1 MKLLS
6 ELSNPWVILGLS
18 GQVLFSLRFLVQW
31 IVSEK
36 RKESVIPI
44 AFWYL
49 SLGGS
54 LILLAYALYRQDLV
68 FVLGQS
74 TGSFIYVR
82 NLMLIYRRRRREENN
97 RQSAIGIGNRQLQ

>member
-1 MKLLS
+1 MKLFS
-6 ELSNPWVILGLS
+6 ELFNPWVILGLS
-18 GQVLFSLRFLVQW
+18 GQLLFSLRFLVQW

-36 RKESVIPI
+36 RRESVIPI

-74 TGSFIYVR
+74 TGSFIYIR
-82 NLMLIYRRRRREENN
+82 NLMLIYKRRRQERGGSE
-97 RQSAIGIGNRQLQ
+97 QKTTSS

>member
-74 TGSFIYVR
+74 TGSLIYIR
-82 NLMLIYRRRRREENN
+82 NLMLIYRRQKKEKGKRF
-97 RQSAIGIGNRQLQ
+97 

>member
-1 MKLLS
+1 MKLMS
-6 ELSNPWVILGLS
+6 ELSNPWVIVGLS
-18 GQVLFSLRFLVQW
+18 GQLMFSLRFLVQW
-31 IVSEK
+31 IVSER
-36 RKESVIPI
+36 RKESVIPL

-68 FVLGQS
+68 FILGQS

-82 NLMLIYRRRRREENN
+82 NLMLIYRRRSTATGHR
-97 RQSAIGIGNRQLQ
+97 

>member
-1 MKLLS
+1 MKLVS

-36 RKESVIPI
+36 KKASVIPV

-54 LILLAYALYRQDLV
+54 LILLAYAIYRQDLV
-68 FVLGQS
+68 FILGQS

-82 NLMLIYRRRRREENN
+82 NLMLIYRSRRNTRRPT
-97 RQSAIGIGNRQLQ
+97 G

>member
-74 TGSFIYVR
+74 TGSFIYIR
-82 NLMLIYRRRRREENN
+82 NLMLIYRN
-97 RQSAIGIGNRQLQ
+97 RGKHRQAIPPGQ

>member
-1 MKLLS
+1 MKLFS

-31 IVSEK
+31 IVSER

-74 TGSFIYVR
+74 TGSFIYIR
-82 NLMLIYRRRRREENN
+82 NLMLIYRRRKIEE
-97 RQSAIGIGNRQLQ
+97 GNRQ

>member
-1 MKLLS
+1 MKLFS
-6 ELSNPWVILGLS
+6 ELTNPWVILGLS

-74 TGSFIYVR
+74 TGSFIYIR
-82 NLMLIYRRRRREENN
+82 NLMLIYRRKEKK
-97 RQSAIGIGNRQLQ
+97 RQ

>member
-6 ELSNPWVILGLS
+6 ELTNPWVIVGLC

-74 TGSFIYVR
+74 TGSFIYIR
-82 NLMLIYRRRRREENN
+82 NLMLIYRRKGGGK
-97 RQSAIGIGNRQLQ
+97 RQ

>member
-31 IVSEK
+31 IVSER
-36 RKESVIPI
+36 RKQSVIPI

-74 TGSFIYVR
+74 TGSFIYIR
-82 NLMLIYRRRRREENN
+82 NLMLIYRN
-97 RQSAIGIGNRQLQ
+97 RGKNTQGVPPGQ

>member
-31 IVSEK
+31 IVSER
-36 RKESVIPI
+36 RKQSVIPI

-54 LILLAYALYRQDLV
+54 LILLAYAMYRQDLV
-68 FVLGQS
+68 FILGQS

-82 NLMLIYRRRRREENN
+82 NLMLIYRTRRKP
-97 RQSAIGIGNRQLQ
+97 

>member
-1 MKLLS
+1 MKLFS

-31 IVSEK
+31 IVSE
-36 RKESVIPI
+36 RKKASVIPV

-54 LILLAYALYRQDLV
+54 LILLTYAIYRQDLV

-74 TGSFIYVR
+74 TGSLIYLR
-82 NLMLIYRRRRREENN
+82 NLMLIYRSRKNTRRL
-97 RQSAIGIGNRQLQ
+97 AG

>member
-1 MKLLS
+1 
-6 ELSNPWVILGLS
+6 VILGLS
-18 GQVLFSLRFLVQW
+18 GQLLFSLRFLVQW

-36 RKESVIPI
+36 RKESVIPV

-74 TGSFIYVR
+74 TGSFIYIR
-82 NLMLIYRRRRREENN
+82 NLMLIYRRRNKEEGK
-97 RQSAIGIGNRQLQ
+97 RF